1 MNDPVAGIREALAGA
16 ARELAAAGAKDELL
30 TELGTRRRMLGLV
43 RPPVLKPIGRVW
55 RLGVL
60 LLAHDGAA
68 FATGTITRVTE
79 TSRPTFQSP
88 AAEERRSYRALAVRS
103 GLPMGE
109 TVNFNAE
116 AIVLDAAA
124 LAGADGPLFLR
135 DGEPFVRWSHGH
147 GAYGHGA
154 YGHGGEVTMPLD
166 DYLRDR
172 VELLAHPPEGA

>member
-1 MNDPVAGIREALAGA
+1 MLLGMNDPVAGIRGMFAEA
-16 ARELAAAGAKDELL
+16 ARELELAQAKDELL
-30 TELGTRRRMLGLV
+30 AELTTRRLMLGLV
-43 RPPVLKPIGRVW
+43 RPPVLKPLGRVW

-60 LLAHDGAA
+60 LLAHDGAV

-79 TSRPTFQSP
+79 TNRPTFQSL

-116 AIVLDAAA
+116 AIVLEETA
-124 LAGADGPLFLR
+124 LSEADGPLFLR
-135 DGEPFVRWSHGH
+135 DGEPFVRWSHSLGS
-147 GAYGHGA
+147 
-154 YGHGGEVTMPLD
+154 EVTMNLN

-172 VELLAHPPEGA
+172 VELLTDPPAGA